1 VGILASLGF
10 FLRFKR
16 KGAHMA
22 GEVSD
27 TIFGYKL
34 LIPLYG
40 YALLL
45 MYSDLSVMTVLI
57 FALMLIGYFIYRRGF
72 KIRKSDIIFI
82 VCGIIPMILS
92 AILNSLEHTTI
103 Y

>member
-1 VGILASLGF
+1 
-10 FLRFKR
+10 
-16 KGAHMA
+16 MA

-57 FALMLIGYFIYRRGF
+57 FALMLIGYFCYRRGF
-72 KIRKSDIIFI
+72 KIKRRDVIF
-82 VCGIIPMILS
+82 VLCGFIPLIL
-92 AILNSLEHTTI
+92 ALILNSLEYTI